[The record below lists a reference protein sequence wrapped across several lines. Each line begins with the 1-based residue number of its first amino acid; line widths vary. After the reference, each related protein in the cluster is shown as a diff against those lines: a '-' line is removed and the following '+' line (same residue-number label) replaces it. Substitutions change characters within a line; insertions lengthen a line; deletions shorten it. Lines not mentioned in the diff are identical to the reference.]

1 MARTKRCKIC
11 GSTTG
16 VNEYRRCPLCQASQ
30 DAVALGTTY
39 GKMMAA
45 REVKAARIEASSLV
59 MEPVVRK
66 CAWCGANF
74 RALTDTEYCSPRCE
88 AAAGDERCRDRDPG
102 RPPRKCKICGELF
115 VPWHGNQVTCS
126 EECKLENLRRHHLN
140 PSGAKFTP
148 QERQCPGCGKMF
160 IAHTGKQMYCNTVC
174 WRRQYNAALRKKQAQ
189 ERKAEGGA

>member
-1 MARTKRCKIC
+1 M
-11 GSTTG
+11 
-16 VNEYRRCPLCQASQ
+16 
-30 DAVALGTTY
+30 GTTY

-59 MEPVVRK
+59 VEPVVRK

-88 AAAGDERCRDRDPG
+88 TAAGDERWRDRDPG
-102 RPPRKCKICGELF
+102 RPPRRCKICGDIF
-115 VPWHGNQVTCS
+115 IPWHGNQVTCS

-148 QERQCPGCGKMF
+148 QERKCPGCGKVV

-174 WRRQYNAALRKKQAQ
+174 WRRQYNAALRKQRAR
-189 ERKAEGGA
+189 ERKTEAG